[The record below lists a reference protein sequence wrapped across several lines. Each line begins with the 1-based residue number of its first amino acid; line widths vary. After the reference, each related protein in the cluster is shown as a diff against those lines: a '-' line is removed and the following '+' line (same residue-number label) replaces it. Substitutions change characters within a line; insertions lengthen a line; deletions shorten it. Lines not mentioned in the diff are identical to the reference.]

1 MKKLVIIECL
11 NISKEM
17 IDKMMTKIPEI
28 EFLTP
33 YRSANSATTSY
44 SNR

>member
-28 EFLTP
+28 EFLKMTETQNELKKT
-33 YRSANSATTSY
+33 Y
-44 SNR
+44 